1 MTIYLEMADYEL
13 ESEMTPGHVQSELG
27 DRSDEL
33 VRVDG
38 FLEALLAVSAGLD
51 LDATLRTIVK
61 SAISLVDAKYG
72 ALGVLG
78 EAHEL
83 KQFVFEGIDEQT
95 RAQIGDLPRGQGVL
109 GVLIADPK
117 PLRLDDLS
125 LHTRSVGFPAH
136 HPPMQS
142 FLGVPIQTR
151 GMVYGNLYLTEKTNG
166 QSFTEH
172 DEMIVK
178 ILASAAGIAIDNSQL
193 YAQAN
198 IKQQWQCA
206 TGEVVTALLA
216 GADPVAVLQL
226 ISDRSLSLTQS
237 DCAFLAVPPD
247 PELTSSEPVEL
258 VITVASGPGT
268 DVLVGHGIPL
278 DCSTSGQAYRLK
290 KPISTN
296 SLAFDPGFDDKHEYG
311 PAIVLPLRDGQQVTG
326 VLAVLKLRQSQSYR
340 PDEVEMMSAFADQGA
355 VALRLAHNQR
365 RLRELDVLADRD
377 RIARDLHDHVIQ
389 RVFAVGLSIQGTLQ
403 RAREPEVQ
411 RRLTATIDDLQ
422 DIIQDI
428 RRTIF
433 DLHAVEE
440 QVPTLR
446 SRLHSVMAEVT
457 ADTELKV
464 SLQVK
469 GPLTVVG
476 PKVADYVEAVLR
488 EGLSN
493 VVKHAQASS
502 ATVAVEVL
510 DDLTLTIADD
520 GIGIPLGIHRRGL
533 RNLAERAAELDG
545 TFDVRPT
552 TRSGTTLVWSVPLP
566 ERDE

>member
-1 MTIYLEMADYEL
+1 MTNDEL
-13 ESEMTPGHVQSELG
+13 DHERLFGHPQNEC
-27 DRSDEL
+27 DARSDEL
-33 VRVDG
+33 IRVDG

-51 LDATLRTIVK
+51 LDVTLRTIVK

-78 EAHEL
+78 EDHEL
-83 KQFVFEGIDEQT
+83 KQLVFEGIDEAT
-95 RAQIGDLPRGQGVL
+95 RAQIGDLPLGRGVL
-109 GVLIADPK
+109 GVLISDPK

-125 LHTRSVGFPAH
+125 HHEASVGFPEC
-136 HPPMQS
+136 HPPMHS

-151 GMVYGNLYLTEKTNG
+151 GVVFGNLYLTEKTNG

-178 ILASAAGIAIDNSQL
+178 ILASAAGIAIENSQL

-198 IKQQWQCA
+198 IKQQWQYA

-226 ISDRSLSLTQS
+226 ITDRSLSLTQS

-247 PELTSSEPVEL
+247 PELTSAEPVEL
-258 VITVASGPGT
+258 VITVASGPGS
-268 DVLVGHGIPL
+268 DILVGHGIPL

-296 SLAFDPGFDDKHEYG
+296 SLAFDPGFDDEHDYG

-326 VLAVLKLRQSQSYR
+326 VLAVLKLRESQAYR
-340 PDEVEMMSAFADQGA
+340 PDEVEKMSAFADQGA

-403 RAREPEVQ
+403 RARTPEVQ

-433 DLHAVEE
+433 DLHAFGDE
-440 QVPTLR
+440 VPTLR
-446 SRLHSVMAEVT
+446 GRLHSVIAEVT
-457 ADTELKV
+457 ADTDLKV

-469 GPLTVVG
+469 GPLTVIS
-476 PKVADYVEAVLR
+476 PKVADHVEAVLR

-493 VVKHAQASS
+493 VVKHARASS

-510 DDLTLTIADD
+510 DDLTMTIADD
-520 GIGIPLGIHRRGL
+520 GVGIPLGIHRRGL

-545 TFDVRPT
+545 TFDVRTT

-566 ERDE
+566 DRGE